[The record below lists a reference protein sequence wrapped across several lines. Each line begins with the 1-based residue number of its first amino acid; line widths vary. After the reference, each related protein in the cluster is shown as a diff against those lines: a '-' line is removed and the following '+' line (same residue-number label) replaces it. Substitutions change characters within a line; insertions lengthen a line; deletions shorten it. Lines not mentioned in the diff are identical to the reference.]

1 MLAPGGPPGAF
12 AGFPAGARLQS
23 AAVTAG
29 SAPRPLPRALDE
41 LPTPALLL
49 DLDRLEANL
58 ARMAERAAALGV
70 RLRPHVKTHK
80 CVEVARRQRELGAA
94 GLTVSTLEEGR
105 AFAAA
110 GFDDLT
116 WAFPV
121 ILGRLG
127 EVRRLAERVRL
138 GVVVDSEEAIAA
150 LEGEGARVRAWL
162 KVDCG
167 YGRAG
172 VDPDSPEALALARRL
187 AGSPRLRFAGLLTH
201 SGHAY
206 GVADRAGARRVAEEE
221 RRAVVGLAERLR
233 GEGIE
238 VPAVSL
244 GSTPAMAAAERL
256 DGATEARPGNY
267 ALYDGTQVALGT
279 CAAADCALTVLA
291 SAVSRRAD
299 HAVVDAGALALS
311 KDPGPLHLGEAWRWG
326 MGALY
331 EDAEQYRA
339 GRPSERLHVRS
350 LSQEHGV
357 VSAPLPLG
365 ARVRVLPNHSCLTVP
380 CFDACWVVR
389 GEEVVGRWKIHRE
402 RV

>member
-1 MLAPGGPPGAF
+1 MT
-12 AGFPAGARLQS
+12 
-23 AAVTAG
+23 AA
-29 SAPRPLPRALDE
+29 SPRRPLPRSLAE

-49 DLDRLEANL
+49 DLDRLEANV
-58 ARMAERAAALGV
+58 ASMAERAAALGV
-70 RLRPHVKTHK
+70 KLRPHIKTHK
-80 CVEVARRQRELGAA
+80 CVEVARLQREAGAA
-94 GLTVSTLEEGR
+94 GLTVSTLEEAR

-138 GVVVDSEEAIAA
+138 GLVVDSEEAVAA
-150 LEGEGARVRAWL
+150 LEREGPRFAAYL

-172 VDPDSPEALALARRL
+172 VDPATPEAAALARRL
-187 AGSPRLRFAGLLTH
+187 AESPRLDFAGLLTH

-206 GVADRAGARRVAEEE
+206 HVRDRAGAREVAEQE
-221 RRAVVGLAERLR
+221 RRAVAGFAERLR

-238 VPAVSL
+238 VREVSL

-267 ALYDGTQVALGT
+267 ALYDGSQVALGT
-279 CAAADCALTVLA
+279 CAASDCALTVLA
-291 SAVSRRAD
+291 SVVSRRSGHSG
-299 HAVVDAGALALS
+299 HAVIDAGALALS

-326 MGALY
+326 MGAVF
-331 EDAEQYRA
+331 EDADAYRS
-339 GRPSERLHVRS
+339 GRPSERLHLS
-350 LSQEHGV
+350 ALSQEHGT
-357 VSAPLPLG
+357 VSAPLPVG
-365 ARVRVLPNHSCLTVP
+365 RRVRVLPNHSCLAVP
-380 CFDACWVVR
+380 CFEACWVVR
-389 GEEVVGRWKIHRE
+389 GEEVVGRWRIHRE